1 LKYIN
6 HKGQIIIIISLFFAI
21 AILAIAVLAY
31 MTLSKTQTL
40 SYYPY
45 KEIVE
50 SINTDFY
57 NALTKILAITTQIY
71 NQTAEIDSP
80 RRNASQ
86 LFTFWYKAAQRTYSP
101 KGLNI
106 SISFDTVKL
115 QPSKVIEDV
124 SLPELYIRGN
134 LTTFYWNKSQAISA
148 AEASLYINSAQ
159 HGFYGWKTKV
169 LTFLNVIIQRPSND
183 SAQVVSFNLLVF
195 SEKGPVND
203 LTNSNVVVW
212 NFDPSTYTWKK
223 SLSVNLN
230 YVGNGNYSVTFT
242 PNLSNNNGYRF
253 WYFYYK
259 FFLVQVRDN
268 RGIIVRAKYIS
279 NKALH
284 VYDHNNNG
292 RIVVMRSVSQN
303 IPSGKSFSVAWDAY
317 VTNYNNNPSGVGVV
331 LQNVSVTVT
340 SGNKDNYY
348 NFLFLY
354 NGSNVVSANGTNVAI
369 NMSIPHTYNITITYI
384 HSGSQK
390 NITAYFYVDSKQVNH
405 LNISDVGQQHTI
417 NSVGAGSYGF
427 SSTYDLYIDNVGM
440 IDVNGKVTT
449 EDFED
454 GVDNFFVNSYNFGN
468 TGKEVVVTEL
478 VGVPY

>member
-1 LKYIN
+1 LKYTN
-6 HKGQIIIIISLFFAI
+6 HKGQIIIIISLFFAT
-21 AILAIAVLAY
+21 AILAVAVLAY

-71 NQTAEIDSP
+71 NQTAKIDFS

-106 SISFDTVKL
+106 STSFDTVKL
-115 QPSKVIEDV
+115 QPSKVIENV
-124 SLPELYIRGN
+124 SLPELYVCGN

-169 LTFLNVIIQRPSND
+169 LTFLNVTIQRPSND

-242 PNLSNNNGYRF
+242 PNLSNKNDYRF

-259 FFLVQVRDN
+259 FFLVQVKDN
-268 RGIIVRAKYIS
+268 RGIVVRAKYIS

-284 VYDHNNNG
+284 IYDYDTNS
-292 RIVVMRSVSQN
+292 RIVIIKSFSNNQYILSSQGEN
-303 IPSGKSFSVAWDAY
+303 FSVAWDVF
-317 VTNYNNNPSGVGVV
+317 VTNYSDSKRVI
-331 LQNVSVTVT
+331 LQGVSVVDK
-340 SGNKDNYY
+340 NNQYY
-348 NFLFLY
+348 NFSFSY
-354 NGSNVVSANGTNVAI
+354 DGSTVYAGNVSLSAIDMNVW
-369 NMSIPHTYNITITYI
+369 HTYKIVMVYTKSHGTDYLSVI
-384 HSGSQK
+384 
-390 NITAYFYVDSKQVNH
+390 FYVDGNKKNNLAIKVSNKVE
-405 LNISDVGQQHTI
+405 VV
-417 NSVGAGSYGF
+417 SVAAGRNDTEN
-427 SSTYDLYIDNVGM
+427 TYDLYIDN
-440 IDVNGKVTT
+440 IYLSINGQPPTP
-449 EDFED
+449 ENFENFED
-454 GVDNFFVNSYNFGN
+454 GVDNFFINSYNSGDA
-468 TGKEVVVTEL
+468 GKEVVVTEL

>member
-1 LKYIN
+1 
-6 HKGQIIIIISLFFAI
+6 LFFAI
-21 AILAIAVLAY
+21 AILAVAVLAY

-71 NQTAEIDSP
+71 NQTAKIDFS

-86 LFTFWYKAAQRTYSP
+86 LFTFWYKVAQRTYSP

-106 SISFDTVKL
+106 STSFDTVKL
-115 QPSKVIEDV
+115 QPSKVIENV
-124 SLPELYIRGN
+124 SLPELYVCGN

-169 LTFLNVIIQRPSND
+169 LTFLNVTIQRPSND

-242 PNLSNNNGYRF
+242 PNLSNKNDYRF
-253 WYFYYK
+253 WYFYYR
-259 FFLVQVRDN
+259 FFLVQVKDN

-284 VYDHNNNG
+284 VYDYGTNG
-292 RIVVMRSVSQN
+292 RIVVMRSVSQ
-303 IPSGKSFSVAWDAY
+303 SLSLGKSFSVAWDAY
-317 VTNYNNNPSGVGVV
+317 VTNYNNPSGVGVV
-331 LQNVSVTVT
+331 LQNVSVIVHK
-340 SGNKDNYY
+340 GNRYKYY
-348 NFLFLY
+348 SFLFLY
-354 NGSNVVSANGTNVAI
+354 GGDNIVSANGTNVTI
-369 NMSIPHTYNITITYI
+369 DMSIPHTYNITITYI
-384 HSGSQK
+384 HLESQK

-405 LNISDVGQQHTI
+405 LNISDVDQQPTI
-417 NSVGAGSYGF
+417 NSVGAGSYGV

-454 GVDNFFVNSYNFGN
+454 GIDNFFVNSYNFGN